1 MLTYPDISPVAV
13 AIGPFEVHWYGLM
26 YLVAFVTGWWLGT
39 IRTRRPGTEWRAAEI
54 SDLVFYFA
62 LGAVLGGR
70 IGYTLMYNFS
80 GFIDHPTV
88 IFKIWQG
95 GMSYHGGM
103 IGVFVSMWL
112 YGRHTGRSFFQ
123 VTDFLAPLVPLG
135 LGAGRLGNFING
147 ELWGSP
153 TTLPWGMVFPF
164 VDSQPRHPSML
175 YEFFFEGLVCF
186 AILWIFSSKPRPTMA
201 VSGLYLI
208 CYGVFRFAVEFV
220 RVPDAHIGFL
230 AFDWVTMGQL
240 LSFPMIV
247 IGLAFFIYAYRRT
260 DGKVSW

>member
-1 MLTYPDISPVAV
+1 MLIYPDISPVAV

-26 YLVAFVTGWWLGT
+26 YLVAFVTGWWLGV

-62 LGAVLGGR
+62 LGAILGGR

-80 GFIDHPTV
+80 GFIDEPTV

-164 VDSQPRHPSML
+164 VDVRDLNRDPVESLTGRERALLAALARGLNNKALAAEFSISVNTVKFHLRNL
-175 YEFFFEGLVCF
+175 YDKLSVTSRAQ
-186 AILWIFSSKPRPTMA
+186 AI
-201 VSGLYLI
+201 
-208 CYGVFRFAVEFV
+208 
-220 RVPDAHIGFL
+220 
-230 AFDWVTMGQL
+230 AFY
-240 LSFPMIV
+240 
-247 IGLAFFIYAYRRT
+247 YAANIKGPNEA
-260 DGKVSW
+260 D